1 MTLHD
6 PTVPVRV
13 RSPRPITSWRDARP
27 ARRDLLT
34 VERLVKHFSVKGDVP
49 FVTKTVHALD
59 GVSFRL
65 GTNESI
71 GVVGESGSGKT
82 TLARTIM
89 ALYRPTSGDVRVHG
103 DSIYDKGNTRR
114 LLRSVQMVFQDPGGS
129 LNPRFTASRI
139 VEEPLLHLQRMPRR
153 QRRATA
159 QALLEQVGIRE
170 TDMGK
175 LPHQFSGGQ
184 QQRLAIARA
193 LAPKP
198 AALILDEPTSAL
210 DLSLQAQI
218 IELLFGLR
226 RELDLSYVL
235 ITHDL
240 SVVRQLCDSLLVMY
254 LGKPV
259 ELGATDRVLDTP
271 KHPYSQALIGSVL
284 SPDPAR
290 RSAVPP
296 LRGEIPSTT
305 NPPDGCRFHP
315 RCPSA
320 MPICS
325 ETDPAARVADGT
337 KVWCHLAEGGT
348 PADG

>member
-1 MTLHD
+1 M
-6 PTVPVRV
+6 
-13 RSPRPITSWRDARP
+13 SGE
-27 ARRDLLT
+27 LLT
-34 VERLVKHFSVKGDVP
+34 VEHLVKHFSVRGDVP
-49 FVTKTVHALD
+49 FVSKTVHALD
-59 GVSFRL
+59 GVSFTL
-65 GTNESI
+65 KTNESI

-103 DSIYDKGNTRR
+103 DSIYRRGNSRR

-139 VEEPLLHLQRMPRR
+139 VEEPLLHLQGMRR
-153 QRRATA
+153 RERRVAA
-159 QALLEQVGIRE
+159 AALLGQVGIGE

-184 QQRLAIARA
+184 QQRIAIARA

-218 IELLFGLR
+218 IELLFSLR

-259 ELGATDRVLDTP
+259 EHGATDRVLDEP
-271 KHPYSQALIGSVL
+271 AHPYSRALIGSVL
-284 SPDPAR
+284 IPDPSR
-290 RSAVPP
+290 RDTAPP

-305 NPPDGCRFHP
+305 NPPSGCRFHP
-315 RCPSA
+315 RCSSA

-325 ETDPAARVADGT
+325 GVDPDVRVLKGT
-337 KVWCHLAEGGT
+337 RIWCHLYGE
-348 PADG
+348 DGRPTGQGVERREQCR